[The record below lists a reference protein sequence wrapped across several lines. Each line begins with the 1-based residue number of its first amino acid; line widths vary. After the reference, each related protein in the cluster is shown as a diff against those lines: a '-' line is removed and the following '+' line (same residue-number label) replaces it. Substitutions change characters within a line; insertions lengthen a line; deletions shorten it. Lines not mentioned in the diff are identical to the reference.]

1 METKSLNLD
10 DELTVLEVSILC
22 GFYLNQMGGI
32 LNTNGKDA
40 VTIRKEMDAA
50 HTRLGRIIQALPGTK
65 PQ

>member
-22 GFYLNQMGGI
+22 GFYLNQMGGL
-32 LNTNGKDA
+32 LNANNKDI

-50 HTRLGRIIQALPGTK
+50 YSRLGRIIQAIPGTK